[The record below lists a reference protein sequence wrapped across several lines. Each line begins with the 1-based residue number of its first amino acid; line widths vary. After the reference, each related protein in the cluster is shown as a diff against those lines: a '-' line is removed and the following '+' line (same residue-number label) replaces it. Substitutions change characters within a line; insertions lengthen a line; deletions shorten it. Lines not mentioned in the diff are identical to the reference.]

1 MAAAIEAQQY
11 IFLQNRRWSV
21 ERWTKGGSF
30 TPAQTPAT
38 TQQPQVQDILSQFN
52 FLIPRVRI
60 WMVLMP
66 RDASYNFR
74 SHSAL
79 LVNRLCLSRSFQLW
93 SSFCSQF
100 IQSKS
105 TIHNCLLKASIN
117 NWKKTESNYII
128 FLCILNKRLTKK
140 LPCWHQ
146 HLLSTPSGPLSM
158 QK

>member
-1 MAAAIEAQQY
+1 MAAATWSQQY

-21 ERWTKGGSF
+21 ERGEKVGSF

-38 TQQPQVQDILSQFN
+38 TQQPQARDILSQFN

-74 SHSAL
+74 VHSAL
-79 LVNRLCLSRSFQLW
+79 HVNRLCLSRSFQLW
-93 SSFCSQF
+93 SLFCLKF
-100 IQSKS
+100 IQAMS
-105 TIHNCLLKASIN
+105 TIHNCLLKASLN
-117 NWKKTESNYII
+117 NLKKTENLINI
-128 FLCILNKRLTKK
+128 VFFAFWRLTKK